1 MSGAQSSNQTRDE
14 EANRI
19 ERAKEFDPEA
29 WNTRYDAY
37 YPKMYMFLYVRLG
50 ERSAAEDLAA
60 DVFEQAC
67 MSIRR
72 FRYRGAPISAWL
84 YRIARNLMVD
94 FLKLRG
100 RAQVGR
106 LEPDNEA
113 HGATADA
120 SGQLALRDQL
130 SRALRGLTEDQ
141 QQVLLLRHIEGHN
154 VATTAAIMGKKDNAV
169 RAQEFRALRSL
180 RRILTKDGEV
190 G

>member
-1 MSGAQSSNQTRDE
+1 MSAAENPNQASDE
-14 EANRI
+14 EADLI

-29 WNTRYDAY
+29 WNTLYDAY

-67 MSIRR
+67 KGISR

-94 FLKLRG
+94 FLKRRS
-100 RAQVGR
+100 RAPEGR
-106 LEPDNEA
+106 LEPAAESQMA
-113 HGATADA
+113 IADA
-120 SGQLALRDQL
+120 SGKVALRDLL
-130 SRALRGLTEDQ
+130 SRAFRELTEDQ
-141 QQVLLLRHIEGHN
+141 QQVLLLRHIEGHD
-154 VATTAAIMGKKDNAV
+154 VASTAAIVGKKDNAV

-180 RRILTKDGEV
+180 RRILTRDGEAD
-190 G
+190 